1 MRNVW
6 TQNYNRH
13 CSTALLCATLCAD
26 RQTSVQGYTCR
37 SLRVRAQTHAN
48 VARLHLPSIV
58 TDCAACAEGFAPWTA
73 FECRQCLDA
82 GRPSSVGLSVTIV
95 IMVIAGAAALSAYL
109 MRAIHSGDVQDETEI
124 TRGSMERRCI
134 NLENV
139 FVKVFPLTAV
149 KIVVVVWQIISQV
162 KRNTNDT
169 PAADR
174 SLGTLVSS
182 GCRLMPVKTKRFRTM
197 LYAVEN
203 AYVID

>member
-1 MRNVW
+1 MW

-73 FECRQCLDA
+73 FECRQCSDA
-82 GRPSSVGLSVTIV
+82 DRPSAVGLLVTIAIILV
-95 IMVIAGAAALSAYL
+95 AVGAALSAFF
-109 MRAIHSGDVQDETEI
+109 MRAIHRGDGQDETEI
-124 TRGSMERRCI
+124 SRGSLERRCI
-134 NLENV
+134 YLENV
-139 FVKVFPLTAV
+139 FVKAFPLTAV

-162 KRNTNDT
+162 
-169 PAADR
+169 
-174 SLGTLVSS
+174 
-182 GCRLMPVKTKRFRTM
+182 
-197 LYAVEN
+197 
-203 AYVID
+203 